1 MLFQSFAAQF
11 KQNLRRLALPLAILI
26 GFFLSA
32 QALQASSVYEPF
44 NGFASL
50 DTVPKTITVTVNS
63 TSSTDETTTINIGG
77 PDKVLSITPKLSD
90 KEQPLYILDGVQISH
105 DQMGKIDPTT
115 IESIDVLKGEGA
127 IKAYGEAGKNGV
139 VKIQSKGKQ
148 GSKTQSSS
156 NTVTLNLN
164 NSETVKTNSE
174 TIEINATG
182 QNLNIGSGTKPMT
195 SKPLVFIDG
204 VNKGRM
210 NYGESG
216 APISGLNPGD
226 IKKIEIIKG
235 DKAIKQYG
243 KDAEEGVI
251 LITTKNGKE

>member
-1 MLFQSFAAQF
+1 MLFQSFSALLNQG
-11 KQNLRRLALPLAILI
+11 LRSLALPLATFI
-26 GFFLSA
+26 GLFLSA
-32 QALQASSVYEPF
+32 QALQASSVSEPF
-44 NGFASL
+44 NGFALL
-50 DTVPKTITVTVNS
+50 DTIPKTITVTVNS
-63 TSSTDETTTINIGG
+63 TSPTEETTTINIGG
-77 PDKVLSITPKLSD
+77 PEKVLSITPKLSD

-148 GSKTQSSS
+148 RNDVQRSS
-156 NTVTLNLN
+156 NTVTVNL
-164 NSETVKTNSE
+164 SAPETVKNQTE
-174 TIEINATG
+174 TIQINASG
-182 QNLNIGSGTKPMT
+182 QNLNIGSGNKPMT

-216 APISGLNPGD
+216 APISGLNPND

-235 DKAIKQYG
+235 DKALKQYG